1 MTGTEVKVNDKR
13 KFGGNLW
20 SAERK
25 ILARAFELKAAQELQ
40 SLLREKIAVL
50 PETSS
55 DQIKPFQI
63 DAHDLF
69 RAVATAETSLA
80 DLKVALRRY
89 TGATGY
95 QMAIGLDES
104 VRYRLDGS
112 VDALVSEDNREHAR
126 TIVKGRFS
134 KMRQSQTGAKDNPI
148 REPAN
153 SGT

>member
-1 MTGTEVKVNDKR
+1 MKVSDKR
-13 KFGGNLW
+13 KFSSNLW

-63 DAHDLF
+63 GAHDLF
-69 RAVATAETSLA
+69 RVSALATTSLA

-89 TGATGY
+89 TSATGY

-112 VDALVSEDNREHAR
+112 VDAPVSEDNREHAR
-126 TIVKGRFS
+126 TIVKRRFA
-134 KMRQSQTGAKDNPI
+134 KMRQSQAGAKDTPV
-148 REPAN
+148 RERTN

>member
-1 MTGTEVKVNDKR
+1 MNDKR

-40 SLLREKIAVL
+40 SLLIEKIAIL

-63 DAHDLF
+63 GAHDLF
-69 RAVATAETSLA
+69 RAMASSETSLA

-112 VDALVSEDNREHAR
+112 VDAPVSDDNREHAR
-126 TIVKGRFS
+126 TIVKRRFA
-134 KMRQSQTGAKDNPI
+134 KMRQSHVGAKDTQVHEKYFTDTDYVLI
-148 REPAN
+148 
-153 SGT
+153 

>member
-1 MTGTEVKVNDKR
+1 MNDKR

-40 SLLREKIAVL
+40 SLLREKVAVL

-55 DQIKPFQI
+55 DQIKPFLI
-63 DAHDLF
+63 GAHDLF
-69 RAVATAETSLA
+69 RALASSETSLA

-112 VDALVSEDNREHAR
+112 VDAPVSENNREHAR
-126 TIVKGRFS
+126 AIVRRRFA
-134 KMRQSQTGAKDNPI
+134 KMRQSQAGAKDTPVWE
-148 REPAN
+148 RTK

>member
-1 MTGTEVKVNDKR
+1 MGDKR

-63 DAHDLF
+63 GAHDLF
-69 RAVATAETSLA
+69 RAMASSETSLA
-80 DLKVALRRY
+80 DLKLALRRY

-104 VRYRLDGS
+104 VRYRLTVQLMLLCQMTTENMRVPSLNGD
-112 VDALVSEDNREHAR
+112 LQRC
-126 TIVKGRFS
+126 VKATLWRKILRYES
-134 KMRQSQTGAKDNPI
+134 APT
-148 REPAN
+148 
-153 SGT
+153 